1 MRGDDQEAPQR
12 GPSLWP
18 QVDARSQTVAGA
30 LMWLIGASILLVR
43 GAAYIQGRSWHAY
56 ALAAGLALGVIK
68 SRYLLEGVAERA
80 VERIRD
86 RGRAWLPG
94 FFSLRSWTLVALM
107 MGGGMLLRRVVVAP
121 DQIGAGILGAIY
133 IGVGAALLL
142 ADRVFWHA
150 VFGRSRNGAV
160 LQNGPGDSR

>member
-1 MRGDDQEAPQR
+1 
-12 GPSLWP
+12 
-18 QVDARSQTVAGA
+18 
-30 LMWLIGASILLVR
+30 MWLIGASILLVR
-43 GAAYIQGRSWHAY
+43 GTAYIQGRSWHAW

-80 VERIRD
+80 VARIRD

-94 FFSLRSWTLVALM
+94 FFSLRSWALVATM
-107 MGGGMLLRRVVVAP
+107 MGGGMVLRRIVVAP

-133 IGVGAALLL
+133 LGVGAALLL

-150 VFGRSRNGAV
+150 VFGRTRNGVV
-160 LQNGPGDSR
+160 LR

>member
-1 MRGDDQEAPQR
+1 MAEHHPEKPRL
-12 GPSLWP
+12 LWP
-18 QVDARSQTVAGA
+18 RAGIRTQLVAGA

-56 ALAAGLALGVIK
+56 ALAVGLALGVIK

-80 VERIRD
+80 VERIRE
-86 RGRAWLPG
+86 RGRAWFPG
-94 FFSLRSWTLVALM
+94 FFSIRSWALVAFM
-107 MGGGMLLRRVVVAP
+107 MGGGIMLRRLVVAP

-150 VFGRSRNGAV
+150 VFGRSRNGATI
-160 LQNGPGDSR
+160 G

>member
-1 MRGDDQEAPQR
+1 MHQHSQNDPQR
-12 GPSLWP
+12 SPSLWP
-18 QVDARSQTVAGA
+18 QADVRTQLAGSA

-43 GAAYIQGRSWHAY
+43 GAAYIQGRSWHAF

-80 VERIRD
+80 VVRIREQ
-86 RGRAWLPG
+86 GRTWLPG
-94 FFSLRSWTLVALM
+94 FFSLRSWALVALM
-107 MGGGMLLRRVVVAP
+107 MGGGMLLRRIVVAP
-121 DQIGAGILGAIY
+121 DQIGAGILGAVY

-150 VFGRSRNGAV
+150 VFGRSRNGTV
-160 LQNGPGDSR
+160 L

>member
-1 MRGDDQEAPQR
+1 MREHGQDEALR
-12 GPSLWP
+12 WSSLWP
-18 QVDARSQTVAGA
+18 QAGVRAQTVAGA
-30 LMWLIGASILLVR
+30 VMWLIGASILLVR

-80 VERIRD
+80 VERIQG

-94 FFSLRSWTLVALM
+94 FFSLRSWALVALM
-107 MGGGMLLRRVVVAP
+107 MGGGMLLRRIVVAP
-121 DQIGAGILGAIY
+121 DQIGAGILGAVY
-133 IGVGAALLL
+133 IGIGAALLL

-150 VFGRSRNGAV
+150 VFGRTRNGAV
-160 LQNGPGDSR
+160 L

>member
-1 MRGDDQEAPQR
+1 MTGHRENEPLAPPR
-12 GPSLWP
+12 VWP
-18 QVDARSQTVAGA
+18 LAGVRVQLVAGA
-30 LMWLIGASILLVR
+30 VMWLIGASILLVR
-43 GAAYIQGRSWHAY
+43 GAGYIQGRSWHAW
-56 ALAAGLALGVIK
+56 ALAAGLALGVVK

-80 VERIRD
+80 VVRIRE

-94 FFSLRSWTLVALM
+94 FFSTRSWALVALM
-107 MGGGMLLRRVVVAP
+107 MGGGMALRRLVVAP
-121 DQIGAGILGAIY
+121 GQIGAGILGAIY

-160 LQNGPGDSR
+160 TG

>member
-1 MRGDDQEAPQR
+1 MDTDRQHDTQR
-12 GPSLWP
+12 PASWWP
-18 QVDARSQTVAGA
+18 QAGVRTQAVAGA

-43 GAAYIQGRSWHAY
+43 GTAYIQGRSWHAY

-80 VERIRD
+80 VERIRE
-86 RGRAWLPG
+86 RGRAWFPG
-94 FFSLRSWTLVALM
+94 FFSIRSWALVALM
-107 MGGGMLLRRVVVAP
+107 MGGGIMLRRIVVAP
-121 DQIGAGILGAIY
+121 DQVGAGILGAIY

-160 LQNGPGDSR
+160 L

>member
-1 MRGDDQEAPQR
+1 MGTHRQDEPR
-12 GPSLWP
+12 RSPSRWP
-18 QVDARSQTVAGA
+18 QAGVRTQTVAGA

-43 GAAYIQGRSWHAY
+43 GAAYIQDRSWHAY
-56 ALAAGLALGVIK
+56 ALAAGLALGVVK

-80 VERIRD
+80 VERIRS

-94 FFSLRSWTLVALM
+94 FFSLRSWALVALM

-121 DQIGAGILGAIY
+121 DQIGAGILGAVY
-133 IGVGAALLL
+133 IGIGAALLL

-150 VFGRSRNGAV
+150 VFGRTRNGVV
-160 LQNGPGDSR
+160 LRSGPGDSR